1 MVIKISITPLRF
13 YTKRLLRDKM
23 RFLLLS
29 TLGTF
34 IIAIY
39 FSACTTEAGANV
51 RSIYM
56 LLDPSK
62 EELAHKEKL
71 QETFSY
77 VINDL
82 SPGDSLVIHTPH
94 EILSIDFSNDDSK
107 AYVQK
112 RNFRRKMMDY
122 IKNLQPRLEA
132 KIRPTLDKAKAYL
145 DTKIALHKSIIYCNP
160 NKHLTLN
167 SDDLEGYTI
176 SMLNLSNKKEDLHH
190 VKTKV
195 ETANGRFLVASNI
208 DELTAALAYR

>member
-1 MVIKISITPLRF
+1 MLLRQL
-13 YTKRLLRDKM
+13 YTKKLLRDNM
-23 RFLLLS
+23 RFLFLS
-29 TLGTF
+29 TLATLL
-34 IIAIY
+34 ISIY
-39 FSACTTEAGANV
+39 FSACTTKAGANV

-82 SPGDSLVIHTPH
+82 SPGDSLVIHTPD
-94 EILSIDFSNDDSK
+94 EILSIDFSKDDSR
-107 AYVQK
+107 AYIQK
-112 RNFRRKMMDY
+112 RNFRRKIMAY
-122 IKNLQPRLEA
+122 IKNFQPKLKA
-132 KIRPTLDKAKAYL
+132 KITPTLDKAKAYL

-160 NKHLTLN
+160 DKHLTLN
-167 SDDLEGYTI
+167 TDNLEGYTV
-176 SMLNLSNKKEDLHH
+176 SMLNLNNKQEDLTH

-195 ETANGRFLVASNI
+195 ETAKGRFLVASNI